1 MRIKKEIKILFS
13 WLLIAAYIF
22 ITMSFVNRQENKVQC
37 IDIDVKVTDTT
48 GNLFVENK
56 DVLNILKK
64 SKFDILGYP
73 IKKINTLDIENKIKQ
88 YPSIKNA
95 KTYCNY
101 AGQLSIEIEQRRPI
115 LRIINYNGESYYIDE
130 EGAMM
135 KLSNKYTARVLV
147 ANGNINEPFESRYSV
162 NVANAEKDEFGRGKI
177 LNDLY
182 KLALF
187 IDKDDFWKSEIEQI
201 YINEDNDIVL
211 IPIVG
216 IHKILF
222 GSIDNYKIKFRNL
235 KAFYKTGITKT
246 GWNKYSLINLKYE
259 NQIVCTK
266 KE

>member
-1 MRIKKEIKILFS
+1 MKIKKEIKILFS
-13 WLLIAAYIF
+13 WVLIATYIF
-22 ITMSFVNRQENKVQC
+22 ITMAFVDKQKLKVQC
-37 IDIDVKVTDTT
+37 VDIDVKVTDTT
-48 GNLFVENK
+48 GNLFIENK

-73 IKKINTLDIENKIKQ
+73 IKKVNTLEIENKIKQ

-101 AGQLSIEIEQRRPI
+101 VGKLSIEIEQRRPI

-162 NVANAEKDEFGRGKI
+162 NVAAKKDEFGRGEI
-177 LNDLY
+177 LSDLY
-182 KLALF
+182 QLASF
-187 IDKDDFWKSEIEQI
+187 IDKDEFWKSEIEQI
-201 YINEDNDIVL
+201 YIDNNNEIIL
-211 IPIVG
+211 IPVVG

-222 GSIDNYKIKFRNL
+222 GSIENYKIKFRNL
-235 KAFYKTGITKT
+235 KQFYKTGITKT